1 MTIIKKED
9 RIIYRAGKNKK
20 VKFICLKNF
29 LYFIL
34 FKYTRARARD
44 YIIIF

>member
-20 VKFICLKNF
+20 VKFVNGGNKFSEIVVGLDN
-29 LYFIL
+29 
-34 FKYTRARARD
+34 TRQV
-44 YIIIF
+44 IEVNK